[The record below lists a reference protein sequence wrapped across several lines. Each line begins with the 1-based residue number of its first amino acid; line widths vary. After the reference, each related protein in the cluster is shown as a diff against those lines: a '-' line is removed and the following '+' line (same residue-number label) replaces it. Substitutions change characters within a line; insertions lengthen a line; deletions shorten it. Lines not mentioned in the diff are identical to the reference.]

1 MMLVTMTGA
10 MQVDAD
16 EAWRSKGATG
26 FGARLLAEAARAYRT
41 GV

>member
-1 MMLVTMTGA
+1 

-26 FGARLLAEAARAYRT
+26 FGARLLAEVARTHTAH
-41 GV
+41 G